1 MTTLRLASLAAAA
14 CALAS
19 QASATAFQLREGSA
33 TSIGTALAGRTA
45 NDRDVSLAI
54 QNPAVLK
61 GVEGGEISSGLAFI
75 SATADATTDATL
87 PGFTSSDDPNE
98 VGLVPSLIAGY
109 RITPKTVIG
118 IAVDSPFGLATE
130 YSKNFVGSF
139 DGVRSELTTIT
150 VTPMASYSITPTLTL
165 GAGVSFQYADAEL
178 QSRVA
183 GGPNGVADVSGDG
196 FDIGFT
202 VGLLYEPLPGTKLGL
217 NYQSGFEHTLDGEF
231 SANFPGVG
239 GRSGEAR
246 FDLPEVASFGVI
258 QSITEDVRV
267 MAEVEWTGW
276 SAYDRVLIT
285 DKATGAVVQDD
296 PQNYDDSLMFSF
308 GAEYDWSD
316 RLAVRAGV
324 GFDETPTS
332 DAFRTV
338 RTPDSNRYWL
348 SAGASYE
355 ITERVGLD
363 VGYTLIIM
371 DDTVVTLRN
380 GPPQVRGQ
388 VVDYEDGMVHLLAAN
403 LRYAF

>member
-1 MTTLRLASLAAAA
+1 
-14 CALAS
+14 
-19 QASATAFQLREGSA
+19 
-33 TSIGTALAGRTA
+33 
-45 NDRDVSLAI
+45 
-54 QNPAVLK
+54 
-61 GVEGGEISSGLAFI
+61 
-75 SATADATTDATL
+75 
-87 PGFTSSDDPNE
+87 
-98 VGLVPSLIAGY
+98 
-109 RITPKTVIG
+109 
-118 IAVDSPFGLATE
+118 
-130 YSKNFVGSF
+130 
-139 DGVRSELTTIT
+139 
-150 VTPMASYSITPTLTL
+150 MASYSITPTLTL

-217 NYQSGFEHTLDGEF
+217 NYQSGFEHTLEGDF

-246 FDLPEVASFGVI
+246 FDLPPVASFGVI
-258 QSITEDVRV
+258 QSITDDVRV
-267 MAEVEWTGW
+267 MAEFEWTGW

-296 PQNYDDSLMFSF
+296 PQNYEDSIMVSF
-308 GAEYDWSD
+308 GAEYDVSD

-324 GFDETPTS
+324 AFDETPTN
-332 DAFRTV
+332 DEFRTV
-338 RTPDSNRYWL
+338 RTPDSSRYWL

-355 ITERVGLD
+355 ITERVGVD
-363 VGYTLIIM
+363 VGYTLILM
-371 DDTVVTLRN
+371 EDTVVTLRN
-380 GPPQVRGQ
+380 GPTAGA

>member
-1 MTTLRLASLAAAA
+1 MITFRLAGLAAAA
-14 CALAS
+14 CAMAS
-19 QASATAFQLREGSA
+19 HASATAFQLREGSA
-33 TSIGTALAGRTA
+33 TSIGSALAGRTA

-54 QNPAVLK
+54 QNPAALK

-75 SATADATTDATL
+75 SATADATTDASL
-87 PGFTSSDDPNE
+87 PGFTSTDDPNE
-98 VGLVPSLIAGY
+98 IGLVPSLIAGY
-109 RITPKTVIG
+109 RVSPEAVIG
-118 IAVDSPFGLATE
+118 IAVDAPFGLATE
-130 YSKNFVGSF
+130 YSKDFVGSF

-183 GGPNGVADVSGDG
+183 GGPSGVANVSGDG

-217 NYQSGFEHTLDGEF
+217 NYQSGFEHTLEGNF
-231 SANFPGVG
+231 SDNFPGVG

-246 FDLPEVASFGVI
+246 FDLPAVASFGVI
-258 QSITEDVRV
+258 QSITDDVRV
-267 MAEVEWTGW
+267 MAEFEWTGW

-296 PQNYDDSLMFSF
+296 PQNYDDSIMVSF

-324 GFDETPTS
+324 GFDETPTN
-332 DAFRTV
+332 DEFRTV

-355 ITERVGLD
+355 ITERIGLD
-363 VGYTLIIM
+363 LGYTLILM
-371 DDTVVTLRN
+371 EDTVVTLRN
-380 GPPQVRGQ
+380 GPTAGA

>member
-1 MTTLRLASLAAAA
+1 
-14 CALAS
+14 
-19 QASATAFQLREGSA
+19 
-33 TSIGTALAGRTA
+33 
-45 NDRDVSLAI
+45 
-54 QNPAVLK
+54 
-61 GVEGGEISSGLAFI
+61 
-75 SATADATTDATL
+75 
-87 PGFTSSDDPNE
+87 
-98 VGLVPSLIAGY
+98 
-109 RITPKTVIG
+109 
-118 IAVDSPFGLATE
+118 
-130 YSKNFVGSF
+130 
-139 DGVRSELTTIT
+139 
-150 VTPMASYSITPTLTL
+150 
-165 GAGVSFQYADAEL
+165 
-178 QSRVA
+178 
-183 GGPNGVADVSGDG
+183 
-196 FDIGFT
+196 
-202 VGLLYEPLPGTKLGL
+202 
-217 NYQSGFEHTLDGEF
+217 
-231 SANFPGVG
+231 VG